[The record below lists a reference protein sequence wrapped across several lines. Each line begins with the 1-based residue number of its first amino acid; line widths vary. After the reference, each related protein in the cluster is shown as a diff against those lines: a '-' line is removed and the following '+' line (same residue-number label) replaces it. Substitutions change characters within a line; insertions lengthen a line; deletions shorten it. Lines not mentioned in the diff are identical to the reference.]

1 MTVVIDC
8 NILVMCLTTRSPFH
22 TIYKQLVAG
31 SFHLAVT
38 TDIVLEYQEIIQQ
51 KYGVS
56 TADAFIARCFTQTR
70 FSDCVSYEQA

>member
-8 NILVMCLTTRSPFH
+8 NILVMCLTNRSPFH
-22 TIYKQLVAG
+22 TIYKKLIAG
-31 SFHLAVT
+31 GFHLAVT

-56 TADAFIARCFTQTR
+56 TAD
-70 FSDCVSYEQA
+70 